1 MAAETGADI
10 ELSVLGNKVGH
21 VVIDIETEDENGN
34 SEEKEKAGLEYVH
47 VYLDTMYYLGV
58 SSYQTPLAR
67 TTKGQGKL
75 HRFLHWMQLVNFL
88 IHIHV
93 CRPLSH
99 FWLLTIRTWK
109 FLQNDRKRSF
119 PPKFFPLPSLI
130 FPTTS
135 SFRSLN
141 FALLP

>member
-21 VVIDIETEDENGN
+21 VVIDIETEDENGS

-75 HRFLHWMQLVNFL
+75 HRFLHWMQLVNF
-88 IHIHV
+88 
-93 CRPLSH
+93 
-99 FWLLTIRTWK
+99 
-109 FLQNDRKRSF
+109 
-119 PPKFFPLPSLI
+119 
-130 FPTTS
+130 
-135 SFRSLN
+135 
-141 FALLP
+141 